1 MAFILTMTNRRRQ
14 RVGERKAA
22 TAAEYAKG
30 CAVHESSGTCD
41 LGSVEGRE

>member
-1 MAFILTMTNRRRQ
+1 MASILTMTNRGRQ

-30 CAVHESSGTCD
+30 CALHESGGTCG
-41 LGSVEGRE
+41 LGAV